1 MKPTI
6 LIITQNE
13 NSRES
18 LKEAFHS
25 SYDLTFV
32 PDVPAALKILKKKI
46 FEIGLLDRPLT
57 GKKGM
62 DGLKQLKRQ
71 EGITDFVVIV
81 PFQQVEK
88 AVEAV
93 RLGAYDHLVKPFSML
108 EAGQLF
114 ERILIKRAQ
123 EKENRFWRVEMM
135 ALFTG
140 KENLTRDDIPT
151 DYLGKPF
158 DRAQGRHS
166 EAGRTKDDSKSSL
179 KKSRLQF
186 ERQCIRRALERA
198 RGNQTL
204 AAKSLGLHRNTLIW
218 KLKTLKLEEDYRR
231 IVRKRRGK

>member
-1 MKPTI
+1 MKPAI
-6 LIITQNE
+6 LIITQDE

-18 LKEAFHS
+18 LKAAFQT

-32 PDVPAALKILKKKI
+32 PEVTAALKLLKKKN
-46 FEIGLLDRPLT
+46 FEIGLLDGPLT

-71 EGITDFVVIV
+71 EGITDFTVVV

-93 RLGAYDHLVKPFSML
+93 RLGAYDYLVKPYSAT
-108 EAGQLF
+108 EVGQLF
-114 ERILIKRAQ
+114 ERILGKRAL

-140 KENLTRDDIPT
+140 KESLTRKDIPL

-158 DRAQGRHS
+158 DRVQGRYS
-166 EAGRTKDDSKSSL
+166 ETGKSREDPKLSL

-186 ERQCIRRALERA
+186 ERQVIRKALERA

-204 AAKSLGLHRNTLIW
+204 AAKALGLHRNTLIW
-218 KLKTLKLEEDYRR
+218 KLKELNLTEDYQR
-231 IVRKRRGK
+231 IVRKRREK